1 MTGAGLAAALLI
13 LLNLPGAASR
23 AVKTAVREAAAP
35 LQALWADVAL
45 RAREGAATVRGL
57 GGLAGRNRELEAELL
72 LLRGENREL
81 QVFREENEQLRLLL
95 GYPARTPRSLIA
107 AEIISRDASG
117 WWQSLRLGRGARDG
131 LAAGRAVV
139 TPDGLVGR
147 TLEVTPRTAE
157 VLLLTDPSSRIAAEV
172 PRAGAFGI
180 VSGQGVRADGRVTLR
195 MDYLDRHREVRPGD
209 AVVTSG
215 LGGVFPRG
223 LLIGHVGAADHANP
237 EALGLHQGATV
248 LPRVDLGALRHVF
261 VLAEPPE
268 PPAPPE
274 PAEAPA
280 PGAAP

>member
-1 MTGAGLAAALLI
+1 MTGAGLAVALLI
-13 LLNLPGAASR
+13 LLNLPESASR

-35 LQALWADVAL
+35 LQGLWADVAL

-57 GGLAGRNRELEAELL
+57 GGLAERNRELEAELL

-81 QVFREENEQLRLLL
+81 QVFREENEQLRTLL
-95 GYPARTPRSLIA
+95 GYPARTPRALIA
-107 AEIISRDASG
+107 AEIIARDASG
-117 WWQSLRLGRGARDG
+117 WWQSLRIGRGAHDG
-131 LAAGRAVV
+131 LAPGRAVV

-147 TLEVTPRTAE
+147 TLEITPRTAE

-180 VSGQGVRADGRVTLR
+180 VSGQGVRPDGRPVLR

-209 AVVTSG
+209 AVLTSG

-223 LLIGHVGAADHANP
+223 LLIGYIGAAERGDP

-248 LPRVDLGALRHVF
+248 LPRVELGALRHVF
-261 VLAEPPE
+261 VLADPPE
-268 PPAPPE
+268 PPPPLTPVDPVE
-274 PAEAPA
+274 PE
-280 PGAAP
+280 AAP